1 MKKKT
6 IVFIA
11 TLAILVAL
19 VFVFSNCSKSDDLKK
34 ELSKSEEYNDYFLKK
49 AEYHNDC
56 LEYVATHGDITT
68 MSQKERFELANEFLG
83 TTTAWE
89 DAEKMIREILPIAHG
104 ETPARML
111 LTKSKDWNPS
121 EEYLML
127 VEQLEVLFNNAL
139 AIAKQGQHTT
149 PDQFDS
155 NVESLI
161 KLTYDQYPVKLDEE
175 MGLANE
181 FGFFVAQCY
190 LAKET
195 YRYWHEAFSN
205 PAHLWHNFIRNAE
218 DYPERGFWNWIVR
231 AASDVW
237 GFVSSASITI
247 STDGWSLTWDIDDA
261 IDNASHASAS
271 V

>member
-1 MKKKT
+1 M
-6 IVFIA
+6 A
-11 TLAILVAL
+11 AL
-19 VFVFSNCSKSDDLKK
+19 VFIFSNCSKSDDLRS
-34 ELSKSEEYNDYFLKK
+34 ELPKSEKYDDYFLTK
-49 AEYHNDC
+49 ANYHNDC
-56 LEYVATHGDITT
+56 LEYVANHGDITNMT
-68 MSQKERFELANEFLG
+68 QKERFVLANEFLG

-89 DAEKMIREILPIAHG
+89 DAEKMIHEILPIAHG
-104 ETPARML
+104 KMPARML
-111 LTKSKDWNPS
+111 LTKSKDWSPS
-121 EEYLML
+121 EEYLTL
-127 VEQLEVLFNNAL
+127 IEQLETLFNNAL
-139 AIAKQGQHTT
+139 SIAKRGQHTT

-175 MGLANE
+175 MGLTNE

-205 PAHLWHNFIRNAE
+205 PAHPWHNFIRNAE
-218 DYPERGFWNWIVR
+218 DYPERGFWSWIVR

-237 GFVSSASITI
+237 GFVSSGSVSI
-247 STDGWSLTWDIDDA
+247 SLDGWYITWNIDDA
-261 IDNASHASAS
+261 IADASHASAS